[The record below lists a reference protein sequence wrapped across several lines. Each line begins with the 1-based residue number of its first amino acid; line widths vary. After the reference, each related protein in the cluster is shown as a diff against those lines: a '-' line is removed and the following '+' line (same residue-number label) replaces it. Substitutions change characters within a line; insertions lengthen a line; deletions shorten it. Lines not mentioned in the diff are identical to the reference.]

1 MPAGVQKKA
10 LQVSVPPKKCAWLD
24 PLRAYCAEKSGDA
37 TWGDD
42 TAMLFRAHYDAFREE
57 CVAAKE
63 AADKD
68 APPKKAADPSALG
81 TSLGK
86 KLTKTANSKPS
97 GAFRLTLST
106 RLVSSCLR
114 RQCSMQIRES
124 YATSRRGHRGVGAAL
139 SSSRSS

>member
-1 MPAGVQKKA
+1 MPSGVQKKSRK
-10 LQVSVPPKKCAWLD
+10 VSVPPKKCAWLD

-86 KLTKTANSKPS
+86 KLTKTANACAEDGDSASKMRQRAKEWYGQMVEQVEAVPDA
-97 GAFRLTLST
+97 G
-106 RLVSSCLR
+106 LR
-114 RQCSMQIRES
+114 
-124 YATSRRGHRGVGAAL
+124 AAL
-139 SSSRSS
+139 LTAFHGSK